1 MAELKTLL
9 RHSSQYLTGRVAGM
23 AIGLISFPIL
33 TRAFSVADYGLLTL
47 VVKVA
52 ALATVLSKM
61 GLQNSLQRFY
71 PEYATS
77 PDRNVVTRF
86 YSTFLVGA
94 AMIAGAVMIA
104 FVAGLY
110 GLPATILSP
119 GMRKVLV
126 LGSGLIFVRG
136 MQSIVMGFL
145 RAEQRTKAFNVLD
158 VASKAATLALI
169 CLVLLAWKLNVQNV
183 LLATL
188 GIEAAA
194 IAVVVLLLLRRGVV
208 KLGSFDRKLFWA
220 ALLFGFPMIGYE
232 AAGFILDSG
241 DRILLQHYLGL
252 QAVGYYSAGYN
263 MANYIAESL
272 VYSVSLALFPIY
284 MRLWV
289 TEGPAQTQRFL
300 NDALDKFILVAMCI
314 LAGVAATAR
323 DAVVILGS
331 QKLKAAY
338 PLLPVLMIGLM
349 IYAVHM
355 FLNIGLVL
363 YKKTYTMAK
372 LIILAAVLNI
382 VLNVILIPRIGMQGA
397 AIATLVSYAV
407 FVVLLGR
414 ASFALLP
421 LRFNVPGCLRY
432 ALSALV
438 SAFVATRIECSS
450 ALLSLA
456 LRGGIC
462 LVVYVALLWLMDRSF
477 RTLIADAVRP
487 VVTAPAKSGPA
498 SSMEIR
504 SVMEAESGS

>member
-1 MAELKTLL
+1 MAELKTLV

-23 AIGLISFPIL
+23 AISIVSFPIL

-47 VVKVA
+47 VIKTA

-61 GLQNSLQRFY
+61 GLQNSVQRFY
-71 PEYATS
+71 HEYAAS
-77 PDRNVVTRF
+77 PDRHSVTRY
-86 YSTFLVGA
+86 YSTFLFGA
-94 AMIAGAVMIA
+94 AMVASAVMVA

-110 GLPATILSP
+110 GLPNSMLSV

-126 LGSGLIFVRG
+126 LGSGLVFVRG

-145 RAEQRTKAFNVLD
+145 RAEQRTKAFNIMD
-158 VASKAATLALI
+158 VASRAAILALI
-169 CLVLLAWKLNVQNV
+169 CLASVASKLNVQAV

-188 GIEAAA
+188 GVEGAGVA
-194 IAVVVLLLLRRGVV
+194 IVVLLLVRRGVI
-208 KLGSFDRKLFWA
+208 KLGEFDRKLFWA
-220 ALLFGFPMIGYE
+220 AFLFGFPMIGYE

-272 VYSVSLALFPIY
+272 MFSVNLALFPIY

-289 TEGPAQTQRFL
+289 TEGPAHTQKFL
-300 NDALDKFILVAMCI
+300 NDALDKFMLLAMCI

-323 DAVVILGS
+323 DAVVVLGS

-349 IYAVHM
+349 IYALHI
-355 FLNIGLVL
+355 FLNVGLLL

-372 LIILAAVLNI
+372 LITLAAVLN
-382 VLNVILIPRIGMQGA
+382 VALNVILIPRIGLQGA

-432 ALSALV
+432 ALSALAA
-438 SAFVATRIECSS
+438 AFVADPGRFLEHPAQPPTPRRG
-450 ALLSLA
+450 LPGG
-456 LRGGIC
+456 LRW
-462 LVVYVALLWLMDRSF
+462 LVV
-477 RTLIADAVRP
+477 AD
-487 VVTAPAKSGPA
+487 G
-498 SSMEIR
+498 
-504 SVMEAESGS
+504 

>member
-23 AIGLISFPIL
+23 GIGLISFPIL
-33 TRAFSVADYGLLTL
+33 TRVFSVADYGLLSL
-47 VVKVA
+47 VLKIA
-52 ALATVLSKM
+52 ALTTVLSKM
-61 GLQNSLQRFY
+61 GLQNSVQRFY
-71 PEYATS
+71 HEHVVSA
-77 PDRNVVTRF
+77 DRDAVGRY
-86 YSTFLVGA
+86 YSTFLLGA

-110 GLPATILSP
+110 GLPNAILSP

-126 LGSGLIFVRG
+126 LVSGLIFVRG

-145 RAEQRTKAFNVLD
+145 RAEQRTKTFNIMD
-158 VASKAATLALI
+158 VANRAATLALI
-169 CLVLLAWKLNVQNV
+169 CLVLLAWKLSVQLV
-183 LLATL
+183 LFATL
-188 GIEAAA
+188 ASEAAGV
-194 IAVVVLLLLRRGVV
+194 AVVVLWLLRRGVV
-208 KLGSFDRKLFWA
+208 KFGEFDKKLFWA

-272 VYSVSLALFPIY
+272 MYSVSLALFPIY

-289 TEGPAQTQRFL
+289 TEGPAQTQKFL
-300 NDALDKFILVAMCI
+300 NDALDKFMLLAMCI

-338 PLLPVLMIGLM
+338 PLLPVLMVGLM
-349 IYAVHM
+349 IYALHI
-355 FLNIGLVL
+355 FLNVGLLL

-372 LIILAAVLNI
+372 LIILAAVLNV

-432 ALSALV
+432 ALSAGAG
-438 SAFVATRIECSS
+438 AFVATRIECAS
-450 ALLSLA
+450 ALASLI
-456 LRGGIC
+456 LRGGTC
-462 LVVYVALLWLMDRSF
+462 LAVYVGVLWLMDSSF
-477 RTLIADAVRP
+477 RTLIADAVRSL
-487 VVTAPAKSGPA
+487 TAARTKSGPA
-498 SSMEIR
+498 SGMEIR
-504 SVMEAESGS
+504 SVLEAGSGR